1 MLSSVHPKISHVIRN
16 FVLGLMLLDFRQPR
30 IDVEYIIWQICFR
43 FYFRFNP
50 NTPKTIVDFILKG
63 YARYYKPK
71 TRLNQL
77 RDILKVSY
85 PNRIIA
91 IRKKGI
97 NRMGDQMAFYS
108 MNGFL
113 DMAIFPDP

>member
-1 MLSSVHPKISHVIRN
+1 MLTKEARRTNAKFRSSENKSCNPE
-16 FVLGLMLLDFRQPR
+16 FCLGYDAVGFPTAPDR
-30 IDVEYIIWQICFR
+30 
-43 FYFRFNP
+43 
-50 NTPKTIVDFILKG
+50 FILKG
-63 YARYYKPK
+63 YARDYKPK

-85 PNRIIA
+85 PNRITA